1 MLWRRFK
8 KPIHNSE
15 LLVTNIGLYKLR
27 QFKKRELMEIKTLC
41 FMLDCTE
48 TVVRQSDD
56 FINVYC
62 AFHKAFRYT
71 HLDDYKPKS
80 KK

>member
-1 MLWRRFK
+1 
-8 KPIHNSE
+8 
-15 LLVTNIGLYKLR
+15 
-27 QFKKRELMEIKTLC
+27 
-41 FMLDCTE
+41 MLDCTE

-62 AFHKAFRYT
+62 AFHKEFRYT